1 MKKNLLFL
9 ALAVLVT
16 SNLFMP
22 RKPANTSKKTRAQ
35 LLNEGTKSVHAGVK
49 NYYKFRQAKSAHA
62 PSKLNRLQKVAMAED
77 KPLYSPLS
85 TASSTSAASS
95 PSPKTKKRPSKR
107 AIDRITP
114 QLPPAKN
121 YSHVNFSGNKKTP
134 LPPTPSE
141 TE

>member
-9 ALAVLVT
+9 ALAFLTT
-16 SNLFMP
+16 SNLFMMHS
-22 RKPANTSKKTRAQ
+22 RKTRMD
-35 LLNEGTKSVHAGVK
+35 LLKDGANAVHTAGLK
-49 NYYKFRQAKSAHA
+49 KLRELRAKSAHT
-62 PSKLNRLQKVAMAED
+62 PSRLSKQQKVAMAED

-95 PSPKTKKRPSKR
+95 PSPKPKKRPSKR

-114 QLPPAKN
+114 QLPPIKD
-121 YSHVNFSGNKKTP
+121 YSHVNFSENKKRP
-134 LPPTPSE
+134 LPPTPTE

>member
-9 ALAVLVT
+9 ALAVLTT
-16 SNLFMP
+16 SNLFMMHS
-22 RKPANTSKKTRAQ
+22 RKTRMD
-35 LLNEGTKSVHAGVK
+35 LLKDGANAVHTAGLNK
-49 NYYKFRQAKSAHA
+49 LRELRAKSAHT
-62 PSKLNRLQKVAMAED
+62 PSLSKQQKVAMAED
-77 KPLYSPLS
+77 KPLYSPIS

-107 AIDRITP
+107 AIDLVTP
-114 QLPPAKN
+114 PLPPAKD